1 MAMSNRAR
9 IEDFFV
15 HERANRR
22 KTIAMMWTLVILTDV
37 VVLFAYL
44 QGMGVFRILQI
55 LVLPL
60 AISLVMMWLSL
71 RRKKTLHHRLTKLI
85 DAIEFGW
92 EELNGL
98 DLNQHE
104 ADELHHAFTAT
115 TVGRVSANK
124 THLRTRGTDE
134 KGPAFD
140 RSEAA
145 VDVNVARVDPSDHE
159 GDYEG
164 LEDELRVAEQLVEEA
179 NQHYAEE
186 AQRQWDIA
194 EQRDMDMVEAGV
206 ERLGDLV
213 ASGWF
218 EQHPEDGALAAL
230 METPEEADRQ

>member
-1 MAMSNRAR
+1 MSNRAR

-22 KTIAMMWTLVILTDV
+22 KTTAMMWTLVILTDV
-37 VVLFAYL
+37 FVLFAYL
-44 QGMGVFRILQI
+44 QGMSVFRILQI

-124 THLRTRGTDE
+124 THLRNRGTDE

-218 EQHPEDGALAAL
+218 EQHPEDGALSAL
-230 METPEEADRQ
+230 METTEEADRQ